1 MQANNKYDIAVVG
14 GGLAGL
20 CLAIQSAKKGY
31 RVILFEKEKYP
42 FHKVCGEYISL
53 ESWSFLERLGVPLS
67 MWDLPIISVLETT
80 DVAGS
85 AATFALPLGGFG
97 VSRYK
102 LDHFLYKLALQH
114 GVEVFT
120 QTKVNEVLFENDVYT
135 IECGTGQ
142 YLARVVAGAY
152 GKRSNLDIKWNRDFV
167 DARQKGLN
175 NYIGVKYHIRYNN
188 AANTI
193 ALHNFYNGYCGISK
207 IENDISCLCYLTTG
221 GNLSANNYSLAEME
235 KNVLSRNPHL
245 KKIFNEAMFLYD
257 RPLTISQVSFSNK
270 TQAEKGV
277 LMLGDASGL
286 ITPLC
291 GNGMSMAMHAS
302 KIAMQSINAYLNN
315 SLNRA
320 QMEIDYTN
328 KWNKVF
334 ARRLWVGRKVQQFFG
349 GNNTTRYFLKA
360 MKTFPYLAKNLIKAT
375 HGQPF

>member
-1 MQANNKYDIAVVG
+1 
-14 GGLAGL
+14 
-20 CLAIQSAKKGY
+20 
-31 RVILFEKEKYP
+31 
-42 FHKVCGEYISL
+42 
-53 ESWSFLERLGVPLS
+53 
-67 MWDLPIISVLETT
+67 
-80 DVAGS
+80 
-85 AATFALPLGGFG
+85 
-97 VSRYK
+97 
-102 LDHFLYKLALQH
+102 
-114 GVEVFT
+114 
-120 QTKVNEVLFENDVYT
+120 
-135 IECGTGQ
+135 
-142 YLARVVAGAY
+142 
-152 GKRSNLDIKWNRDFV
+152 
-167 DARQKGLN
+167 
-175 NYIGVKYHIRYNN
+175 
-188 AANTI
+188 
-193 ALHNFYNGYCGISK
+193 
-207 IENDISCLCYLTTG
+207 
-221 GNLSANNYSLAEME
+221 
-235 KNVLSRNPHL
+235 
-245 KKIFNEAMFLYD
+245 MFLYD